1 MLSMEN
7 FGEWLLR
14 ELKKRELSQSDL
26 SKISGLSRGTLSNLI
41 NGTRGIGP
49 DSLLA
54 IAKALK
60 LPPTQVF
67 EAAGILPPKA
77 GEDPWVEQ
85 MDLKLR
91 SIKDPNKREIAEKM
105 LDALIDENAS
115 KKVVSPKKNLSTGK
129 A

>member
-1 MLSMEN
+1 MST
-7 FGEWLLR
+7 FSDWLTSQ
-14 ELKKRELSQSDL
+14 LKERKMSPAELSRLIKKDQSVISRIL
-26 SKISGLSRGTLSNLI
+26 SGERSPANETL
-41 NGTRGIGP
+41 
-49 DSLLA
+49 DA

-115 KKVVSPKKNLSTGK
+115 KKALSPKKNVSTGK

>member
-1 MLSMEN
+1 MST
-7 FGEWLLR
+7 FSDWLTSQ
-14 ELKKRELSQSDL
+14 LKERKMSPAELSRLIKKDQSVISRIL
-26 SKISGLSRGTLSNLI
+26 SGERSPANETL
-41 NGTRGIGP
+41 
-49 DSLLA
+49 DA

-115 KKVVSPKKNLSTGK
+115 KKAVSPKKNLSTGK

>member
-1 MLSMEN
+1 MST
-7 FGEWLLR
+7 FSDWLTSQ
-14 ELKKRELSQSDL
+14 LKERKMSPAELSRLIKKDQSVISRIL
-26 SKISGLSRGTLSNLI
+26 SGERSPANETL
-41 NGTRGIGP
+41 
-49 DSLLA
+49 DA

-115 KKVVSPKKNLSTGK
+115 KKALSPKKDLSAGK